1 MQIKTKEDRRD
12 RIKFRIRKK
21 MTGTSEKPRLSVFR
35 SVSHIYVQVID
46 DRTGQT
52 VASASTIDA
61 GVKGQLPKGVAGGNL
76 KGAELVGTAIAERL
90 KEKGITKVV
99 FDRNGFLYHGRV
111 RAVAEA
117 ARSAGLEF

>member
-1 MQIKTKEDRRD
+1 MA
-12 RIKFRIRKK
+12 
-21 MTGTSEKPRLSVFR
+21 GTADKPRLSVFR

-52 VASASTIDA
+52 LAV
-61 GVKGQLPKGVAGGNL
+61 GVEHRRRRSRGRSPKGVAGGNL

-117 ARSAGLEF
+117 ARTPVSSFRRVA

>member
-1 MQIKTKEDRRD
+1 M
-12 RIKFRIRKK
+12 
-21 MTGTSEKPRLSVFR
+21 FR

-46 DRTGQT
+46 DR
-52 VASASTIDA
+52 A
-61 GVKGQLPKGVAGGNL
+61 GTDGGVGLERRAGGEGEMDKATRGGNI
-76 KGAELVGTAIAERL
+76 KGAEMVGTTIAERL
-90 KEKGITKVV
+90 KEKGITKVM

>member
-1 MQIKTKEDRRD
+1 MRIKTKEDRRD
-12 RIKFRIRKK
+12 RIKFRIRKRVQ
-21 MTGTSEKPRLSVFR
+21 GTAERPRLSVFR

-46 DRTGQT
+46 DFAGQT
-52 VASASTIDA
+52 VASASSLEPT
-61 GVKGQLPKGVAGGNL
+61 VKGQMPKDARGGNI
-76 KGAELVGTAIAERL
+76 KGAAMVGQAIADRL
-90 KEKGITKVV
+90 KSKGITKVV